1 MRSQGYKHHFRLER
15 SDERGPTS
23 STPYEYTQP
32 PALDL
37 ADNTYNK
44 TTIISHGSFLH
55 HTFKPIVL
63 YLRAMLKL
71 NFPHQITKATHICFA
86 LMCLCCQGRPTTL
99 PAQRLARNRIAKRNC
114 AQQRCLG
121 PQSPD
126 ALIRLY
132 ARRLP
137 VCVCGALGGPASPPQ
152 PFGNHC

>member
-1 MRSQGYKHHFRLER
+1 MRSQGYKHHFRPER

-55 HTFKPIVL
+55 HNLSQLCFIYGPCWNWIS
-63 YLRAMLKL
+63 
-71 NFPHQITKATHICFA
+71 PTKSQKSDISA
-86 LMCLCCQGRPTTL
+86 LHWCVCCQGRPTTL

-126 ALIRLY
+126 ALIFFY
-132 ARRLP
+132 ARCLP
-137 VCVCGALGGPASPPQ
+137 VCVCGALGGPPPQ
-152 PFGNHC
+152 PFGNHS